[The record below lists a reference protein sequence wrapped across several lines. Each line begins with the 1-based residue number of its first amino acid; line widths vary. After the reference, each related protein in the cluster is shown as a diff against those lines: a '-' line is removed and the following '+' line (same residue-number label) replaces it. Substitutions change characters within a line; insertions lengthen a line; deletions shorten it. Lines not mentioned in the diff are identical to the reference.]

1 MAGNVAGWWGQFKY
15 LPILRSHEEIFC
27 ACLPLTRV
35 WFARILGSVR
45 FLPRGASLQA
55 EMLRAAR
62 LVVDTGL
69 HTKGWT
75 REQAIEYFRDV
86 MPISEEE
93 ATVHIERY
101 MVRPGQA
108 LSYKIGELKIQAL
121 RKRSEVAL
129 GDSFNLTDFHDLI
142 LAGGGMPL
150 IILEARV
157 EQWIESQIK
166 N

>member
-1 MAGNVAGWWGQFKY
+1 
-15 LPILRSHEEIFC
+15 
-27 ACLPLTRV
+27 
-35 WFARILGSVR
+35 
-45 FLPRGASLQA
+45 
-55 EMLRAAR
+55 
-62 LVVDTGL
+62 
-69 HTKGWT
+69 
-75 REQAIEYFRDV
+75 
-86 MPISEEE
+86 
-93 ATVHIERY
+93 

-166 N
+166 H